1 MIRTTIEKVFPG
13 CSIRFNQLHFRS
25 RNRSALFLGAYIT
38 MGCGSSTIAPTPA
51 NTKPKASPVKTPQSN
66 NDDLQTLKPK
76 SDKVK
81 I

>member
-1 MIRTTIEKVFPG
+1 
-13 CSIRFNQLHFRS
+13 
-25 RNRSALFLGAYIT
+25 

-66 NDDLQTLKPK
+66 NDDDLQTLKPK

-81 I
+81 FSTVFCFFVYFLTVT